1 MCLGEDSSLRTVNRV
16 CCVLSS
22 SPNQSESM
30 WNSIP
35 VDSVGNCEN
44 VSGRNGTKDGVFGTV
59 SRVRSDTSNG
69 VILRKRERSRE
80 VRSYAD
86 IL

>member
-1 MCLGEDSSLRTVNRV
+1 
-16 CCVLSS
+16 
-22 SPNQSESM
+22 M

-86 IL
+86 VALGKTLGGHQSNGYS